1 MSRRKPELQA
11 LDVTTWP
18 TVAWTELDAAA
29 RERFRSRMQAIERY
43 ALGESVKDIED
54 ATGVNRR
61 QLYRLLERALEQHHD
76 GRIFGFRALV
86 AHVRV
91 TEYVRVRPVTFPGEP
106 GNRGAVGA
114 LSQSLERYPVLAG
127 WLRLQPKQH
136 RVKLDQLDT
145 DDGLHTRLRGLKALH
160 AEFLQQCRQ
169 AGLTAMDYPFNTK
182 SRAIRSLST
191 CVKAELLRGFGIA
204 ARAAGASH
212 LKGLPRPDDV
222 TGAPTATRPYQVV
235 EFDGHK
241 LDIRL
246 KIVVHDPLGFAHE
259 FEIERVWLL
268 AIIDV
273 CTRAVLGHHL
283 VIALRAREKRW
294 TSAGPLKI
302 LESAVR
308 GVSIRLREKVDTTT
322 VACPFSSTSL
332 LYRSSGS
339 SATARAGHYRHAA
352 RPVLCAD

>member
-1 MSRRKPELQA
+1 MNRRKPELQA

-76 GRIFGFRALV
+76 GRIFGYRALI

-91 TEYVRVRPVTFPGEP
+91 TEYVRVRPVTLPGER

-114 LSQSLERYPVLAG
+114 LSQLLERYPTLAG
-127 WLRLQPKQH
+127 WLRLQLKQH

-160 AEFLQQCRQ
+160 AEFLQMCRK
-169 AGLTAMDYPFNTK
+169 AGLTVMDYPFDTK
-182 SRAIRSLST
+182 SRAIRSLSA
-191 CVKAELLRGFGIA
+191 CVKAELLRGFGTA

-212 LKGLPRPDDV
+212 LKGLPRPDDA
-222 TGAPTATRPYQVV
+222 TGAPTAIRPYQVV

-246 KIVVHDPLGFAHE
+246 KIVVPDPLGFPHE
-259 FEIERVWLL
+259 FEIERV
-268 AIIDV
+268 
-273 CTRAVLGHHL
+273 CCSR
-283 VIALRAREKRW
+283 
-294 TSAGPLKI
+294 
-302 LESAVR
+302 
-308 GVSIRLREKVDTTT
+308 
-322 VACPFSSTSL
+322 SSTSV
-332 LYRSSGS
+332 RARC
-339 SATARAGHYRHAA
+339 SATIWCSGVNIAA
-352 RPVLCAD
+352 TMSSRRSRKRWSPTASVPSGFRVSRMEHRTGFRPSACPNSRTSRGNG

>member
-11 LDVTTWP
+11 LDLTTWP
-18 TVAWTELDAAA
+18 TVAWTELDAPGRKHFRA
-29 RERFRSRMQAIERY
+29 RIQAIERY
-43 ALGESVKDIED
+43 ARGEPVKDIED

-61 QLYRLLERALEQHHD
+61 QLYRLLERALEPHRD
-76 GRIFGFRALV
+76 GRIFGFRALI

-91 TEYVRVRPVTFPGEP
+91 TEYVRVRPVTFPGER

-114 LSQSLERYPVLAG
+114 LSQLLERYPTLAG
-127 WLRLQPKQH
+127 WLRLQLKQH
-136 RVKLDQLDT
+136 RIKLDQRDT
-145 DDGLHTRLRGLKALH
+145 DDGLHTRLRGLKAFH

-169 AGLTAMDYPFNTK
+169 VGLAATDYPFNTE
-182 SRAIRSLST
+182 SRAIRSLSA
-191 CVKAELLRGFGIA
+191 CVKAELLSGFGTA

-212 LKGLPRPDDV
+212 LKGLPRPDEV
-222 TGAPTATRPYQVV
+222 TGAPKAIRPYQVV

-241 LDIRL
+241 LDVRL
-246 KIVVHDPLGFAHE
+246 KIVVSDPLGFAHE
-259 FEIERVWLL
+259 FEIERMWLL

-273 CTRAVLGHHL
+273 CTRTVLGYHL

-308 GVSIRLREKVDTTT
+308 GVSIRLGEKVDTTT